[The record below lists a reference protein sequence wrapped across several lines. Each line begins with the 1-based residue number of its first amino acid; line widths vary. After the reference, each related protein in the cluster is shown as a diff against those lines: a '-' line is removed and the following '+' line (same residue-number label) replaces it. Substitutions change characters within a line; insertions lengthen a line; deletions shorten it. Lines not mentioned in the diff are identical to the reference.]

1 MEKIPAHFTLVL
13 LITAGLLTAGCATRT
28 ATSGLHVHYAN
39 AAVIYTRDPDDIF
52 SCKRSISIYE
62 LDGKPSTSWHPRGPW
77 HRIAIWEGPH
87 TVGLRDERYCF
98 PFMHSPR
105 LVAEAEITFDTK
117 ARHQYEIRMERDC
130 FLVEDKTGGQLLS
143 TTCPD
148 RKDRTPSRY

>member
-98 PFMHSPR
+98 PFMHSSR

-148 RKDRTPSRY
+148 RKDRTPSRD